1 MRRWGVLVIL
11 RGRRCVSTVGLGPTA
26 PTLKVTANTP
36 SEWIA
41 AAVQLPMFERMIR
54 GIASRTQLEAV
65 ILQQILI

>member
-1 MRRWGVLVIL
+1 
-11 RGRRCVSTVGLGPTA
+11 
-26 PTLKVTANTP
+26 VTANTP